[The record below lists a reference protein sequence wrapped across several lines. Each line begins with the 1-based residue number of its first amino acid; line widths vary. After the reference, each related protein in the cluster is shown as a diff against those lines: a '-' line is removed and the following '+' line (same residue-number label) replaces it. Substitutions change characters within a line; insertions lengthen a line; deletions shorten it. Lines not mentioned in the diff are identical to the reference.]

1 MKGPNQPKE
10 KALLVLSCLKM
21 GIYKTAVSKELKI
34 RIEKIQDNLS
44 NVKGRPQDA
53 DRRSLL
59 HYDYRMNYTLR
70 KEVRHERKRQE

>member
-1 MKGPNQPKE
+1 
-10 KALLVLSCLKM
+10 M

-53 DRRSLL
+53 
-59 HYDYRMNYTLR
+59 RMIFHPVLN
-70 KEVRHERKRQE
+70 KELMRFIISSPS

>member
-1 MKGPNQPKE
+1 
-10 KALLVLSCLKM
+10 M

-53 DRRSLL
+53 RMIFHPVLNKELMRFIISSPSLMAGL
-59 HYDYRMNYTLR
+59 SYGVN
-70 KEVRHERKRQE
+70 